1 MIVGA
6 IIAGSVVV
14 ALAWGAI
21 LFFVRARER
30 ALIDERRHDK
40 RKQ

>member
-6 IIAGSVVV
+6 IIAGCVVV

-21 LFFVRARER
+21 LFFVRARAR
-30 ALIDERRHDK
+30 ALIDENRRNDK
-40 RKQ
+40 RE